1 MYSISKKNKRQYAL
15 IQNQLKFHKKII
27 NKKVLLLELNIFK
40 KQFKMNNN
48 IAKNLTI
55 LFLFVFVS
63 LSTSAQKFKNQRSTV
78 VLKDNWKFAKD
89 IREDASSIN
98 FNDSQWETVSVP
110 HDWAIYGPF
119 DKKWDIQ
126 VTAIEQ
132 NGEKVATEKTGRTG
146 ALPHIGSG
154 WYRKNFTL
162 PQFEKGKKALLVF
175 DGAMSE
181 PEVYLNGKKVGEWA
195 YGYSYFY
202 IDITKDIKIGT
213 ANNLAVKLTNKPYSS
228 RWYPGAGLY
237 RKVSIIVKN
246 TESFEQWSTFITT
259 PSVSTTAAT
268 VNIKTNATANN
279 CSMVS
284 IIKDAKN
291 NIVAT
296 VKSPQSIDGKLEQ
309 TINIT
314 NPHLWSPDTPY
325 LYTAVN
331 QLISSDGKIK
341 DEEITKFG
349 IRSIKYEPKVGFSLN
364 GKPMKFKGVCLHHD
378 LGPLGAAVNKAAL
391 KRQLTILKD
400 MGCNAIRSSHN
411 MPSFEQ
417 LELADEMGF
426 LFLAESF
433 DEWAKP
439 KVKNGYHRFF
449 EEYAEKDIVNLVRA
463 TRNHPCIVMWSS
475 GNEVPDQYGAEG
487 LKRVKFLQDIFHR
500 EDPTRPVTVG
510 MDQVKQTMASGFGSI
525 LDVPGLNYRVHLYEE
540 AYKAFPQ
547 GFILGSETAS
557 TVSSRGVYK
566 FPVQQFKN
574 KQYDD
579 LQCSSY
585 DLEACSWSNVPDE
598 DFVLQDDKPWVIG
611 EFVWT
616 GFDYLGEPTPYDEKW
631 PSRSS
636 YFGISDLAGLP
647 KDRFY
652 LYRSRWNTT
661 DKTLHI
667 LPHWNW
673 KGREGE
679 ITPVFVYT
687 SYDSAELFVNG
698 KSMGIQKK
706 NDATPQNRYRLMW
719 NDVKYEPGTLKVVAF
734 DSNGKSAAESEIRTA
749 GTPYKIVLT
758 PDRKTI
764 KADGEDI
771 SFVTVSVVDKNGIPC
786 PLADNQLKFEVTGA
800 GTYRAACNGDATST
814 EMFHKDSMKLFSGK
828 LVVLVKATN
837 KAGAIS
843 LKVSG
848 DGLESAIVK
857 LQSMK

>member
-1 MYSISKKNKRQYAL
+1 MKLIFKSIV
-15 IQNQLKFHKKII
+15 FV
-27 NKKVLLLELNIFK
+27 VLLVFSSG
-40 KQFKMNNN
+40 KMM
-48 IAKNLTI
+48 
-55 LFLFVFVS
+55 S
-63 LSTSAQKFKNQRSTV
+63 QSTTV
-78 VLKDNWKFAKD
+78 LLKDNWRFSKEVKGEASSVDF
-89 IREDASSIN
+89 DASK
-98 FNDSQWETVSVP
+98 WEKVSVP

-119 DKKWDIQ
+119 DEKWDKQ
-126 VTAIEQ
+126 VSAIEQ
-132 NGEKVATEKTGRTG
+132 NGEKIPTEKTGRTG
-146 ALPHIGSG
+146 ALPHIGTG
-154 WYRKNFTL
+154 WYRNTFSVSDFK
-162 PQFEKGKKALLVF
+162 KGKKALLIF
-175 DGAMSE
+175 EGAMSE
-181 PEVYLNGKKVGEWA
+181 PQVFLNGKKIGEWG
-195 YGYSYFY
+195 YGYSYFT
-202 IDITKDIKIGT
+202 IDITNDLLVG
-213 ANNLAVKLTNKPYSS
+213 AENVLAVKLTNMPFSS

-237 RKVSIIVKN
+237 RKVSIVVK
-246 TESFEQWSTFITT
+246 EEEKFVQWGTFITT
-259 PSVSTTAAT
+259 PDIKENTAVVDLKAEVT
-268 VNIKTNATANN
+268 GNN
-279 CSMVS
+279 LSMVTQ
-284 IIKDAKN
+284 IKDAN
-291 NIVAT
+291 NTIVAT
-296 VKSPQSIDGKLEQ
+296 QKDSEIKDGKFHQ
-309 TINIT
+309 KISVDK
-314 NPHLWSPDTPY
+314 PHLWSPETPY
-325 LYTAVN
+325 LYTAIT
-331 QLISSDGKIK
+331 QLYAADGTLK
-341 DEEITKFG
+341 DEQTIKFG
-349 IRSIKYEPKVGFSLN
+349 IRSIKYEANTGFSLN
-364 GKPMKFKGVCLHHD
+364 GKVTKFKGVCLHHD

-391 KRQLTILKD
+391 RRQLTILKD

-426 LFLAESF
+426 MFLAESF

-439 KVKNGYHRFF
+439 KVENGYHRFF

-487 LKRVKFLQDIFHR
+487 LTRAKFLQDVFHR

-510 MDQVKQTMASGFGSI
+510 MDQVKQTMASGFGSL

-540 AYKAFPQ
+540 AYKSFPQ

-557 TVSSRGVYK
+557 TVSSRGIYK
-566 FPVQQFKN
+566 FPVVQQKE

-652 LYRSRWNTT
+652 LYRSRWNTQ

-687 SYDSAELFVNG
+687 NYDSAELFVNG
-698 KSMGIQKK
+698 KSMGVQKK
-706 NDATPQNRYRLMW
+706 NKSTPQNRYRLMW
-719 NDVKYEPGTLKVVAF
+719 NDVKYEPGTVKVVAF
-734 DSNGKSAAESEIRTA
+734 DSNGKIAAESEIKTA
-749 GTPYKIVLT
+749 GNPYKIVLEA
-758 PDRKTI
+758 DREII

-786 PLADNQLKFEVTGA
+786 PTAVNELQFKVSGA
-800 GTYRAACNGDATST
+800 ATYRAACNGDATSL
-814 EMFHKDSMKLFSGK
+814 EIFHQNKMKLFSGK
-828 LVVLVKATN
+828 LVVLVKAIETAGTIQLEVTGKGLQ
-837 KAGAIS
+837 KAKIN
-843 LKVSG
+843 LKSE
-848 DGLESAIVK
+848 L
-857 LQSMK
+857 

>member
-1 MYSISKKNKRQYAL
+1 MKL
-15 IQNQLKFHKKII
+15 
-27 NKKVLLLELNIFK
+27 IFK
-40 KQFKMNNN
+40 S
-48 IAKNLTI
+48 I
-55 LFLFVFVS
+55 LFLALLIFSSGKVMS
-63 LSTSAQKFKNQRSTV
+63 QTV
-78 VLKDNWKFAKD
+78 ILKDNWRFSKEVKGDAFAVDFDVSK
-89 IREDASSIN
+89 
-98 FNDSQWETVSVP
+98 WEKVSVP

-119 DKKWDIQ
+119 DKEWDKQ
-126 VTAIEQ
+126 VSAIEQ
-132 NGEKVATEKTGRTG
+132 NGEKIPTEKTGRTG
-146 ALPHIGSG
+146 SLPHIGTG
-154 WYRKNFTL
+154 WYRNTFTL
-162 PQFEKGKKALLVF
+162 PEFKKGKKVLLIF
-175 DGAMSE
+175 EGAMSE
-181 PEVYLNGKKVGEWA
+181 PQVFLNGKKIGGWG
-195 YGYSYFY
+195 YGYSYFS
-202 IDITKDIKIGT
+202 IDITNDLIEGSE
-213 ANNLAVKLTNKPYSS
+213 NVLAVKLTNMPFSS

-237 RKVSIIVKN
+237 RKVSVVV
-246 TESFEQWSTFITT
+246 TEEESFTQWGTFITT
-259 PSVSTTAAT
+259 PDMKENNAV
-268 VNIKTNATANN
+268 VDIKAEFHGSNV
-279 CSMVS
+279 SMVTQ
-284 IIKDAKN
+284 IKDAN
-291 NIVAT
+291 NKVVAT
-296 VKSPQSIDGKLEQ
+296 QKSTETKDGKFHQMLEVAK
-309 TINIT
+309 
-314 NPHLWSPDTPY
+314 PHLWSPETPY
-325 LYTAVN
+325 LYTAVTK
-331 QLISSDGKIK
+331 LYAADGKLK
-341 DEEITKFG
+341 DEQNIKFG
-349 IRSIKYEPKVGFSLN
+349 IRFIKYEPKVGFSLN
-364 GKPMKFKGVCLHHD
+364 GKVTKFKGVCLHHD

-426 LFLAESF
+426 MFLAESF

-439 KVKNGYHRFF
+439 KVENGYHRFF

-475 GNEVPDQYGAEG
+475 GNEVPDQYGKEG
-487 LKRVKFLQDIFHR
+487 LARAKFLQDVFHR

-510 MDQVKQTMASGFGSI
+510 MDQVKQTMASGFGSL
-525 LDVPGLNYRVHLYEE
+525 LDIPGLNYRVHLYEE

-557 TVSSRGVYK
+557 TVSSRGIYK
-566 FPVQQFKN
+566 FPVVQEKN

-579 LQCSSY
+579 FQSSSY

-652 LYRSRWNTT
+652 LYRSRWNTN

-687 SYDSAELFVNG
+687 NYDSAELFVNG
-698 KSMGIQKK
+698 KSMGVQKK
-706 NDATPQNRYRLMW
+706 NNSTPQNRYRLMW
-719 NDVKYEPGTLKVVAF
+719 NDVKYEPGTVKVVAF
-734 DSNGKSAAESEIRTA
+734 DSNGKKSAESEVKTA
-749 GTPYKIVLT
+749 GDPYKIVLNA
-758 PDRKTI
+758 DRKII

-786 PLADNQLKFEVTGA
+786 PVADNELQFKVTGA
-800 GTYRAACNGDATST
+800 ATYRAACNGDATSL
-814 EMFHKDSMKLFSGK
+814 EIFHQDHMKLFSGK
-828 LVVLVKATN
+828 LVVLVKAIKT
-837 KAGAIS
+837 AGSIQLEVTGKGLQKGKIN
-843 LKVSG
+843 LKS
-848 DGLESAIVK
+848 ER
-857 LQSMK
+857 